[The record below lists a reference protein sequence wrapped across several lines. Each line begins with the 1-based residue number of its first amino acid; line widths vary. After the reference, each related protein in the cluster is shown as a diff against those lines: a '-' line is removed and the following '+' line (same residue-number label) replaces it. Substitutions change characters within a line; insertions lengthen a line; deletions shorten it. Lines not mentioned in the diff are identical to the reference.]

1 MAKEGVLAATTNNDI
16 QIPHGTRIKDCVHAV
31 CDSSGDQLKT
41 PRSRRIE
48 MKWLTSKRQVKIIYA
63 VAALVTTCG
72 AAMGASDSEQMQR
85 FSDPNQWGAPA
96 GNLNLTRYS
105 TLKDI
110 NTGNVKNLQ
119 MAWSQSSGT
128 LRGHE
133 GQPLVIENVA
143 GKPMMFMESG
153 WPNIVQALDLSDP
166 DHPQQVWHYVKTSGR
181 DESAVPR
188 ACCDTVNR
196 GLSYADGKLVFGTL
210 DGYVIALDAATG
222 KEIWLVKHAHPDHGE
237 TITPAPIIANDKVVI
252 GFGGDEFAA
261 RGRVTAYNLA
271 DGKKVWEC
279 HSTGSDADVCLT
291 KNTNKKHPEYGK
303 AGKDLGISTFP
314 GDEWKRGGGAAWG
327 WYAYDPALHLV
338 YYGTGNPGLWSPQY
352 RCTEPLTQEN
362 CNSGKFDNKWSMS
375 IFARNVDTGEAEW
388 VYQMTP
394 FDQWD
399 YDGVNEVVLVDME
412 VDGKMRK
419 SLVHF
424 DRNGFAYVLDRTDGT
439 LLRAHKYVTTNWAEK
454 VDMKTGRPVKVAEH
468 SPLLVGGNTQA
479 CPSAMGGKDQ
489 QPVAVDP
496 TDPTNFYVPTNNWCM
511 EDEPQARSHTQ
522 QGTVYVFANVY
533 MYPEKPGVTGKFKKF
548 NVVTGKT
555 AWEIPD
561 QYPNWSGALVTAGGL
576 AFYGSLGGD
585 FRAVDRETG
594 KVLWSRKL
602 GSGIIGN
609 PITYSVKGKQY
620 VSVWSG
626 IGGWIGLPV
635 TAGLD
640 LSDKFGAIGATAMT
654 KAANL
659 AQIPQGGML
668 YTFSVGGM

>member
-1 MAKEGVLAATTNNDI
+1 
-16 QIPHGTRIKDCVHAV
+16 
-31 CDSSGDQLKT
+31 
-41 PRSRRIE
+41 
-48 MKWLTSKRQVKIIYA
+48 MKWLTSKLQVKMLYDF
-63 VAALVTTCG
+63 AALVTTCG
-72 AAMGASDSEQMQR
+72 AAMAASDTEQFQR
-85 FSDPNQWGAPA
+85 FKDPNQWGAPA
-96 GNLNLTRYS
+96 GDLNQTRYS
-105 TLKDI
+105 SLKDI
-110 NTGNVKNLQ
+110 NAGNVKGLN
-119 MAWSQSSGT
+119 MVWAQSSGT

-133 GQPLVIENVA
+133 GQPLVIENVG
-143 GKPMMFMESG
+143 GKPMMFIESG
-153 WPNIVQALDLSDP
+153 WPNILQGLDLSDP
-166 DHPQQVWHYVKTSGR
+166 DHPMQVWNYTKTSGR

-196 GLSYADGKLVFGTL
+196 GMSYADGKLVFGTL

-222 KEIWLVKHAHPDHGE
+222 KELWVVKHAHPDKGE
-237 TITPAPIIANDKVVI
+237 TITPAPIIANDKVII

-279 HSTGSDADVCLT
+279 HSTGSDKDVCLT
-291 KNTNKKHPEYGK
+291 ANTNKKHPEYGT
-303 AGKDLGISTFP
+303 AGKDLGINTYV

-338 YYGTGNPGLWSPQY
+338 YYGTGNPGLWSPQF
-352 RCTEPLTQEN
+352 RCSEPLTQAN
-362 CNSGKFDNKWSMS
+362 CNSGKYDNKWSMS

-399 YDGVNEVVLVDME
+399 YDGINEVVLVDIT
-412 VDGKMRK
+412 VDGKLRK
-419 SLVHF
+419 CLVHF

-439 LLRAHKYVTTNWAEK
+439 LLRANKYVTVNWAEK

-468 SPLLVGGNTQA
+468 SPLKVGENTQA

-496 TDPTNFYVPTNNWCM
+496 NDAANFYVPTNNWCM
-511 EDEPQARSHTQ
+511 ELEPQQRSHTT
-522 QGTVYVFANVY
+522 QGTVYVFANVF
-533 MYPEKPGVTGKFKKF
+533 MYPEKPGITGKFKKF

-555 AWEIPD
+555 EWEIPD
-561 QYPNWSGALVTAGGL
+561 SYPNWGGALVTGGGL

-585 FRAVDRETG
+585 FRAVDRDTG
-594 KVLWSRKL
+594 KVLWSKKL

-640 LSDKFGAIGATAMT
+640 LNDKFGAIGATAMT

-659 AQIPQGGML
+659 SHIPQGGTL
-668 YTFSVGGM
+668 YTFRLGD

>member
-1 MAKEGVLAATTNNDI
+1 
-16 QIPHGTRIKDCVHAV
+16 
-31 CDSSGDQLKT
+31 
-41 PRSRRIE
+41 

-72 AAMGASDSEQMQR
+72 AAMAASDSEQFAR
-85 FSDPNQWGAPA
+85 FKDPNQWGAPA
-96 GNLNLTRYS
+96 GDLNQTRYS
-105 TLKDI
+105 SLKEI
-110 NTGNVKNLQ
+110 NVSNVKGLN
-119 MAWSQSSGT
+119 MVWAQSSGT

-143 GKPMMFMESG
+143 GKPMMFIESG
-153 WPNIVQALDLSDP
+153 WPNILQGLDLSDP
-166 DHPQQVWHYVKTSGR
+166 DHPMQVWNYTKTSGR

-196 GLSYADGKLVFGTL
+196 GMSYADGKLVFGTL
-210 DGYVIALDAATG
+210 DGFVIALDATTG
-222 KEIWLVKHAHPDHGE
+222 KELWVVKHAHPDKGE
-237 TITPAPIIANDKVVI
+237 TITPAPIIANDKVII

-279 HSTGSDADVCLT
+279 HSTGTDKDVCLT
-291 KNTNKKHPEYGK
+291 PNTNKKHPEYGT
-303 AGKDLGISTFP
+303 AGKDLGVSTYV

-338 YYGTGNPGLWSPQY
+338 YYGTGNPGLWSPQF
-352 RCTEPLTQEN
+352 RCSEPLTQAN
-362 CNSGKFDNKWSMS
+362 CNSGKYDNKWSMS

-399 YDGVNEVVLVDME
+399 YDGINEVVLVDMT
-412 VDGKMRK
+412 VDGKARK
-419 SLVHF
+419 TLVHF
-424 DRNGFAYVLDRTDGT
+424 DRNGFAYVFDRTDGT
-439 LLRAHKYVTTNWAEK
+439 LLRANKYVTVNWAEK
-454 VDMKTGRPVKVAEH
+454 VDMKTSRPVKVAEH
-468 SPLLVGGNTQA
+468 SPLKVGENTQA

-496 TDPTNFYVPTNNWCM
+496 SDPTNFYVPTNNWCM
-511 EDEPQARSHTQ
+511 ELEPQARSHTT

-533 MYPEKPGVTGKFKKF
+533 MYPEKPGVTDKFKKF

-555 AWEIPD
+555 EWEIPD
-561 QYPNWSGALVTAGGL
+561 SYPNWGGALVTGGGL

-594 KVLWSRKL
+594 KVVWSKKL

-640 LSDKFGAIGATAMT
+640 LNDKFGAIGATAMT

-659 AQIPQGGML
+659 SHIPQGGTL
-668 YTFSVGGM
+668 YTFRLGE

>member
-1 MAKEGVLAATTNNDI
+1 MNWLSAKF
-16 QIPHGTRIKDCVHAV
+16 H
-31 CDSSGDQLKT
+31 
-41 PRSRRIE
+41 
-48 MKWLTSKRQVKIIYA
+48 MKPFVAA
-63 VAALVTTCG
+63 VALVAVCG
-72 AAMGASDSEQMQR
+72 AAIAGSDSEEGQR
-85 FSDPNQWGAPA
+85 FKDPSQWGAPA
-96 GNLNLTRYS
+96 GNLNLTRFS
-105 TLKDI
+105 ALKQI
-110 NTGNVKNLQ
+110 NTKTVSHLQ
-119 MAWSQSSGT
+119 MIWSQSSGT

-133 GQPLVIENVA
+133 GQPLVIDDVG

-166 DHPQQVWHYVKTSGR
+166 DHPVQVWSYTKTSGR
-181 DESAVPR
+181 DASAVPR

-222 KEIWLVKHAHPDHGE
+222 KEDWVVKHAYPARGQ
-237 TITPAPIIANDKVVI
+237 TITPAPIIAHDKVII

-261 RGRVTAYNLA
+261 RGHVTAYNLA
-271 DGKKVWEC
+271 DGSKAWQC
-279 HSTGSDADVCLT
+279 YSTGSDKDVCLT
-291 KNTNKKHPEYGK
+291 PETNAHHPEYGTY
-303 AGKDLGISTFP
+303 GKDLGIHTYP

-327 WYAYDPALHLV
+327 WYAYDPQLHLI
-338 YYGTGNPGLWSPQY
+338 YYGTGNPGLWSPSY
-352 RCTEPLTQEN
+352 RCSPPITQEN
-362 CNSGKFDNKWSMS
+362 CNNGGSDNKWSLS
-375 IFARNVDTGEAEW
+375 IFARNVDTGEAKW

-399 YDGVNEVVLVDME
+399 YDGINEVVLVDMK

-419 SLVHF
+419 TLVHF

-439 LLRAHKYVTTNWAEK
+439 LLRAHKYVTVNWAEK
-454 VDMKTGRPVKVAEH
+454 IDMKTGRPIKVYEH
-468 SPLLVGGNTQA
+468 APLKVGDNTQA

-496 TDPTNFYVPTNNWCM
+496 SHPEDFYVPTNNWCM
-511 EDEPQARSHTQ
+511 QDEPQERADTQ

-548 NVVTGKT
+548 NVLTGKT
-555 AWEIPD
+555 EWEIPD
-561 QYPNWSGALVTAGGL
+561 KYPNWGGALVTAGGL

-585 FRAVDRETG
+585 FRAVDRATG
-594 KVLWSRKL
+594 HVLWSRKL

-609 PITYSVKGKQY
+609 PIAYSVKGKEY
-620 VSVWSG
+620 ISVWSG

-640 LSDKFGAIGATAMT
+640 LNDKFGAIGATAMA
-654 KAANL
+654 KAAGLNH
-659 AQIPQGGML
+659 IPQGGML
-668 YTFSVGGM
+668 YTFRVL